1 MRIYV
6 RLFASL
12 RDRFPS
18 QDRGRGEIE
27 LDDTASLA
35 DLIEKLEIPDPLAQM
50 VLVDGIQ
57 EPRSREVRAK
67 RILADGQTVSI
78 FPPVA
83 GG

>member
-6 RLFASL
+6 RLFANL

-18 QDRGRGEIE
+18 DDRGRGEVVLE
-27 LDDTASLA
+27 EGASLA
-35 DLIEKLEIPDPLAQM
+35 DLIEQLEIPDPLAQM
-50 VLVDGIQ
+50 VLVDGLQ
-57 EPRSREVRAK
+57 EPRSREERAK
-67 RILADGQTVSI
+67 RALEDGQTVSI